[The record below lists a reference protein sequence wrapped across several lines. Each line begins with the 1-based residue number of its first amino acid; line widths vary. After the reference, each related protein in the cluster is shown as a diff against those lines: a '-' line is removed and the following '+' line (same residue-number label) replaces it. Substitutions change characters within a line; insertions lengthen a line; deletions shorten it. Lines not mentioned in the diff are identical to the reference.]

1 LLGYKNRIKI
11 TGEIHRI
18 FNIKERFN
26 TLYVMRHKNVN
37 DFFYYLYAINHNS
50 LSLPRFFVP
59 DALKPG
65 FFYRYILRRS
75 GGFIVHT
82 SKLGNHIYSECLI
95 QYLSALISHGV
106 PVLFFPELKPAT
118 ESLISSFGENFFQ
131 ILSGVMFQE
140 ATEIALVPGEISYNN
155 LVNESAVKPVMKEAV
170 TVNFSNPLFLSDFT
184 RETNMLVSVPDYVR
198 DVWIADEIVL
208 PHHILCGMIEE
219 NNYIIMTNKLK
230 KGINR
235 FINSRG
241 IVINKNRKHIFHE
254 GMKFLVKN
262 GIVVRKDNYIMSIE
276 NETVK
281 RLSSVIN
288 MKEASSDQE

>member
-1 LLGYKNRIKI
+1 
-11 TGEIHRI
+11 
-18 FNIKERFN
+18 
-26 TLYVMRHKNVN
+26 
-37 DFFYYLYAINHNS
+37 
-50 LSLPRFFVP
+50 
-59 DALKPG
+59 
-65 FFYRYILRRS
+65 
-75 GGFIVHT
+75 
-82 SKLGNHIYSECLI
+82 
-95 QYLSALISHGV
+95 
-106 PVLFFPELKPAT
+106 
-118 ESLISSFGENFFQ
+118 
-131 ILSGVMFQE
+131 
-140 ATEIALVPGEISYNN
+140 
-155 LVNESAVKPVMKEAV
+155 
-170 TVNFSNPLFLSDFT
+170 
-184 RETNMLVSVPDYVR
+184 
-198 DVWIADEIVL
+198 
-208 PHHILCGMIEE
+208 MIEE